1 MIRRNNNK
9 ELIQYRKKLLQI
21 AKQNKW
27 MPYIYMINNIII
39 KRCNNQPFNGN
50 LPGYNGKDS
59 LYGIDYN
66 IVLYSQ
72 AHNEKQFMTWLEGWV
87 NMLERKKIT
96 YYDSITKDI

>member
-9 ELIQYRKKLLQI
+9 ELIQYRKKLFQI
-21 AKQNKW
+21 AKQHKW

-39 KRCNNQPFNGN
+39 KRCNNRPFNN
-50 LPGYNGKDS
+50 PPGYNGKDS

-72 AHNEKQFMTWLEGWV
+72 ADNEKQFMTWLEDWV
-87 NMLERKKIT
+87 NMIERKKIT
-96 YYDSITKDI
+96 YYDSVTKDI